1 MSNQISNTETKKYD
15 KHLTNLVELVS
26 NTADKKQWAEE
37 LLYRIKSIRK
47 SKGSARLTAL
57 NKLEKEILSNINPEN
72 NLEAIWQKTNEMNR
86 EFYLQLKQKHPGLSQ
101 SELDFCGLIR
111 MNFSMKDIAILKEIA
126 LKSVNMARY
135 RLKIKLGLQ
144 HEADLDEYLQTF

>member
-1 MSNQISNTETKKYD
+1 MIDQIRKTVPEHYD
-15 KHLTNLVELVS
+15 KQLAELVDLVS
-26 NTADKKQWAEE
+26 HTADKKQWAEE

-57 NKLEKEILSNINPEN
+57 NQLEKEILNNINPEN
-72 NLEAIWQKTNEMNR
+72 NLQAIWQKTNEMNR
-86 EFYLQLKQKHPGLSQ
+86 EFHQRLQQQHFGLSKN
-101 SELDFCGLIR
+101 ELDLCGLIR
-111 MNFSMKDIAILKEIA
+111 MNFSMKDIAILKEVA

>member
-1 MSNQISNTETKKYD
+1 MGNQIRNTIPEHYD
-15 KHLTNLVELVS
+15 KHLADLVELVS

-57 NKLEKEILSNINPEN
+57 NQLEKEILNNINPEN
-72 NLEAIWQKTNEMNR
+72 NLQAIWQKTNEMNR
-86 EFYLQLKQKHPGLSQ
+86 EFYQQLKQQHPGLLKN
-101 SELDFCGLIR
+101 ELDFCGLIR
-111 MNFSMKDIAILKEIA
+111 MNFSMKDIAILKEVA

-135 RLKIKLGLQ
+135 RLKKKLGLE
-144 HEADLDEYLQTF
+144 HENDLDEYLQSF